1 MTLLE
6 KMIRFAAEKI
16 FRSNMSEKKSKT
28 GYWMLF
34 LVSLTVITLLLMFL
48 PQAFWL
54 ALPTTVGGLAMAM
67 DWI

>member
-1 MTLLE
+1 
-6 KMIRFAAEKI
+6 
-16 FRSNMSEKKSKT
+16 MSENKSKT

-34 LVSLTVITLLLMFL
+34 LVSLVAIVGLLIFL

-54 ALPTTVGGLAMAM
+54 ALPTTVGGFAMAM

>member
-1 MTLLE
+1 
-6 KMIRFAAEKI
+6 
-16 FRSNMSEKKSKT
+16 MSEKKSKA

-34 LVSLTVITLLLMFL
+34 AVSLVTIIALIIFL
-48 PQAFWL
+48 PEAFWL

>member
-1 MTLLE
+1 ME
-6 KMIRFAAEKI
+6 
-16 FRSNMSEKKSKT
+16 EKKSRF

-34 LVSLTVITLLLMFL
+34 LVSLGILTLLMIFQ
-48 PQAFWL
+48 PEGFWL

>member
-1 MTLLE
+1 
-6 KMIRFAAEKI
+6 MIKYSRFATY
-16 FRSNMSEKKSKT
+16 FYSMSENKSKT

-34 LVSLTVITLLLMFL
+34 LVSLVAIVGLLIFL

-54 ALPTTVGGLAMAM
+54 ALPTTVGGFAMAM

>member
-1 MTLLE
+1 M
-6 KMIRFAAEKI
+6 A
-16 FRSNMSEKKSKT
+16 EKKSRF

-34 LVSLTVITLLLMFL
+34 FVSLAVITLLLAYL

-54 ALPTTVGGLAMAM
+54 ALPTTVGGFAMAM

>member
-1 MTLLE
+1 M
-6 KMIRFAAEKI
+6 A
-16 FRSNMSEKKSKT
+16 EKKSKL
-28 GYWMLF
+28 GYWVLF
-34 LVSLTVITLLLMFL
+34 GVSLAVLAYLTFFL

>member
-1 MTLLE
+1 MT
-6 KMIRFAAEKI
+6 
-16 FRSNMSEKKSKT
+16 EKKSKT

-34 LVSLTVITLLLMFL
+34 LVSLGICVALIMFL
-48 PQAFWL
+48 PEAFWL